1 MNWLP
6 IPELVLEGFT
16 ELRLKM
22 SKDVPGQKGN
32 WIEIK
37 KKSKSKGITNLK
49 KHEMLDSLK

>member
-16 ELRLKM
+16 ELGLKM

-32 WIEIK
+32 WIEIRK
-37 KKSKSKGITNLK
+37 KAKARA
-49 KHEMLDSLK
+49 